1 MRHFIAARPVTTR
14 SLGMGEPPSAA
25 GLVAPSGG
33 VLLAAPRSLRAVA
46 SAVDLAAV
54 ATAADHGL
62 GATVRAK
69 KQSSRRRLT
78 VFGPAN
84 AKWTDATIAR
94 IMPLHA
100 CPARCG
106 ARRRGETAKLGSAPC
121 SPSKTSKPYPA
132 IRPASAQA
140 SPKGPGRQLTVRTH
154 RQRARASTLASTPI
168 RRTLSQPESKL
179 APSKRG
185 FSPPPTADGGAAQG
199 GAAGG
204 VNGYQAGA
212 YGVWPVVSP
221 RHPKPKFRGACLP
234 AATHA
239 NRSSQAAEWAF
250 LCRFKKATPATQEG
264 YKRILVVVVISCTLS
279 HIVAY
284 SNISIAFN

>member
-1 MRHFIAARPVTTR
+1 MRHYIAARPVTTR

-46 SAVDLAAV
+46 GAVDLAAV
-54 ATAADHGL
+54 ATAADHCL

-69 KQSSRRRLT
+69 KQSSRRRVM

-121 SPSKTSKPYPA
+121 LPSKTSKPYPA

-140 SPKGPGRQLTVRTH
+140 SPKGPRRQLTVRTH
-154 RQRARASTLASTPI
+154 RQRARASHPASTPI
-168 RRTLSQPESKL
+168 RRTLSQPESEL

-185 FSPPPTADGGAAQG
+185 FSPPPTGPLGLAFHILTRHRLTATNAHI
-199 GAAGG
+199 ASTRP
-204 VNGYQAGA
+204 NG
-212 YGVWPVVSP
+212 
-221 RHPKPKFRGACLP
+221 
-234 AATHA
+234 HA
-239 NRSSQAAEWAF
+239 P
-250 LCRFKKATPATQEG
+250 CR
-264 YKRILVVVVISCTLS
+264 
-279 HIVAY
+279 
-284 SNISIAFN
+284 

>member
-1 MRHFIAARPVTTR
+1 MRHFIAAPPVTTR
-14 SLGMGEPPSAA
+14 SLGMGEPPPAT

-46 SAVDLAAV
+46 GAVDLAAV
-54 ATAADHGL
+54 ATAADHCL

-69 KQSSRRRLT
+69 KQPRRRRVT

-140 SPKGPGRQLTVRTH
+140 SPKGQTASSRYALIDKQLS
-154 RQRARASTLASTPI
+154 QATLASIPI
-168 RRTLSQPESKL
+168 RRTLSQPESEL

-185 FSPPPTADGGAAQG
+185 FSPPLTPGGLRFR
-199 GAAGG
+199 
-204 VNGYQAGA
+204 VR
-212 YGVWPVVSP
+212 VSSWLTLTGFFSG
-221 RHPKPKFRGACLP
+221 RA
-234 AATHA
+234 
-239 NRSSQAAEWAF
+239 RSASQAAGEFRLFSRSLGAV
-250 LCRFKKATPATQEG
+250 CHSPRYTG
-264 YKRILVVVVISCTLS
+264 
-279 HIVAY
+279 
-284 SNISIAFN
+284 